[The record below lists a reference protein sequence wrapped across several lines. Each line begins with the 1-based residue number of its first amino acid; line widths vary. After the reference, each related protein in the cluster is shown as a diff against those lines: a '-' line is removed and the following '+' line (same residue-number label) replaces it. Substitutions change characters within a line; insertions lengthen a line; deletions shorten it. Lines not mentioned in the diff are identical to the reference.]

1 MNCFVHNFRVRKL
14 YLILKLSFFCAVEI
28 LRLAFVVKMR
38 RLIVSL
44 VIFCDAIGL
53 TYLMHKLAIILFTD
67 IPVPSFAFK
76 SAFTTPEV
84 LMIVAITGTVG
95 MLTIPEMI
103 EGQYEFSTYVTLK
116 RDFAVYSDGFNMA
129 IQQNG
134 TPDNWNLG
142 GSGDATGLANINT
155 IISQNFKVTQNCGT
169 GSGCFPESTY
179 KNLNG
184 TDNQITLDKDNTYT
198 KMRLAD
204 GTSIA
209 IKQWNSNC
217 NGNWGDT
224 LPLQSV
230 CGIVGIDIN
239 GDKAPNTYGQDFFG
253 FAFTKY
259 GLVPLGTAMQ
269 GKEYSFTESCNKRNN
284 AISTYENGLSCT
296 AWVIYKGNMDYK
308 RNNNLSWDNN
318 NDDDDD
324 DESNGNCGNGVGRGG
339 HDGSGLGNGVGNT
352 CKGNGNH

>member
-1 MNCFVHNFRVRKL
+1 MNCFVRDFRVLKFYLMLKLAFLTSVAISAVGIVLFIQRIILPFAIYCDKSGLTLFLRKL
-14 YLILKLSFFCAVEI
+14 I
-28 LRLAFVVKMR
+28 
-38 RLIVSL
+38 
-44 VIFCDAIGL
+44 
-53 TYLMHKLAIILFTD
+53 IILASDVTL
-67 IPVPSFAFK
+67 PSFAFK
-76 SAFTTPEV
+76 SAFTPPEM
-84 LMIVAITGTVG
+84 LMMMAITGSIAV
-95 MLTIPEMI
+95 LTIPEFI

-116 RDFAVYSDGFNMA
+116 RDFSVYSDGFNMA

-142 GSGDATGLANINT
+142 GSGDAAGLANINT

-169 GSGCFPESTY
+169 GSGCFPADTY

-184 TDNQITLDKDNTYT
+184 TDNQINLDQDNTYT
-198 KMRLAD
+198 KMRLVD
-204 GTSIA
+204 GTSVA

-217 NGNWGDT
+217 DGNWGDT

-269 GKEYSFTESCNKRNN
+269 SKEYTFTESCNKSNN
-284 AISTYENGLSCT
+284 SNSIYENGLSCT
-296 AWVIYKGNMDYK
+296 AWVIYKENMDYK
-308 RNNNLSWDNN
+308 HNNNLSWDN
-318 NDDDDD
+318 DK
-324 DESNGNCGNGVGRGG
+324 SNGNCGNGVGQGG